1 MFVSLK
7 VAGLTVK
14 GQTFAEAT
22 HQPGITFIA
31 AKFDGILG
39 MAWPSISV
47 DKVEPVFQKMVD
59 EGVVKSAIFAFWL
72 DRLAPAL
79 IYPLPP
85 SPSFLPP
92 SPSFLPPFTLHSPR
106 PPLLLL
112 HPSFYCIYHYFS
124 LPLPS
129 LSIDPIVDLNTAY
142 LCMHVGKSCP
152 GYTWLVCFAF
162 ALLSYLAIDTSK
174 IMYIISHIIIMYPHA
189 LHNRAVN
196 RCLTKLS

>member
-1 MFVSLK
+1 MFVFLK

-72 DRLAPAL
+72 DRLAPARSL
-79 IYPLPP
+79 L
-85 SPSFLPP
+85 SPSVLPA
-92 SPSFLPPFTLHSPR
+92 LLC

-112 HPSFYCIYHYFS
+112 HPSLYCIYPYFS

-152 GYTWLVCFAF
+152 GYT
-162 ALLSYLAIDTSK
+162 
-174 IMYIISHIIIMYPHA
+174 
-189 LHNRAVN
+189 
-196 RCLTKLS
+196 